1 MHANLNT
8 EEVRGAD
15 FLQSCK
21 FEYNIRLGLCVH
33 GSSIFTAPQTQICC
47 SYDVTLCFFFF
58 KSAYKWTR
66 AVQIH
71 VFQGSAVY
79 VCICLSQYDYVCKS
93 VWVVLSVSVCM
104 LFSNN

>member
-1 MHANLNT
+1 MHADLNT

-47 SYDVTLCFFFF
+47 SYDVTLCFFFLNLHISGPVQF
-58 KSAYKWTR
+58 KSMFFKGQLYMC
-66 AVQIH
+66 
-71 VFQGSAVY
+71 VY
-79 VCICLSQYDYVCKS
+79 V
-93 VWVVLSVSVCM
+93 
-104 LFSNN
+104 

>member
-1 MHANLNT
+1 MLKLHTIEILKNLCITSNWPLLPEILLHPPSPCIYGSALT
-8 EEVRGAD
+8 GSA
-15 FLQSCK
+15 SCEGCSTVAFTIEK
-21 FEYNIRLGLCVH
+21 K
-33 GSSIFTAPQTQICC
+33 SI
-47 SYDVTLCFFFF
+47 YR
-58 KSAYKWTR
+58 WTH

>member
-47 SYDVTLCFFFF
+47 SYDVTLCFFF
-58 KSAYKWTR
+58 
-66 AVQIH
+66 
-71 VFQGSAVY
+71 
-79 VCICLSQYDYVCKS
+79 
-93 VWVVLSVSVCM
+93 
-104 LFSNN
+104 